1 LKGSFLGVL
10 TEKEFLDLTT
20 RHQKIIHKVCRLFTA
35 NPDDHADLFQEITIK
50 LWLGFNSYQG
60 TSSFTTWMYRVA
72 LNTAIS
78 MKRKERIF
86 HNTQP
91 LSPHLDAPEEDE
103 QVSEYEISL
112 LYQAIGQLDPVEKA
126 IILLYL
132 EEKSYQEIG
141 EIMGITKSHVGV
153 KLVRTKRKLE
163 TLMKE
168 RDYLER

>member
-1 LKGSFLGVL
+1 MGAL
-10 TEKEFLDLTT
+10 TEKEFLDLVT

-50 LWLGFNSYQG
+50 LWLGYQSYLG

-78 MKRKERIF
+78 MKRKEKIF
-86 HNTQP
+86 QNTQP

-103 QVSEYEISL
+103 PVTDYEINL
-112 LYQAIGQLDPVEKA
+112 LYQAIGQLDPIERA

-153 KLVRTKRKLE
+153 KLVRTKKKLE
-163 TLMKE
+163 SLMKE
-168 RDYLER
+168 TDVLGT